1 MSSDKV
7 TKTTKPKTQ
16 QQTVDTR
23 EVQEAKKRAP
33 QTSKHE
39 SNSQGL
45 DNETSRR
52 SKRTKSNDEV
62 SARGGKEAEAAVVN
76 LETMR
81 GALRTKGS
89 GTKKPKKANQ
99 TTKMSAIVLC

>member
-33 QTSKHE
+33 RKSKQK
-39 SNSQGL
+39 SNSQGS
-45 DNETSRR
+45 DDKTSCR
-52 SKRTKSNDEV
+52 SKQTKSNDEV
-62 SARGGKEAEAAVVN
+62 LARGGKEAEAAVVD
-76 LETMR
+76 LGAMR
-81 GALRTKGS
+81 GALRRKGL
-89 GTKKPKKANQ
+89 GTKKPTKANQ
-99 TTKMSAIVLC
+99 TPKK